1 MKNITQP
8 LKVIALALTLSI
20 GISYVSAWTAPTA
33 TPPGGNV
40 AAPINVSSS
49 SQIKTGDLSVW
60 SLIGN
65 SVTTNSLRVAS
76 GAAAGR
82 VLTSD
87 ASGNASWQVASGG
100 TAYSAG
106 NGLTLTGS
114 TFSTNTTQTQA
125 RVSGT
130 CAVGSS
136 IRTISSTGTVTCD
149 TGSGGIGDNLGNHTA
164 TQALNMAN
172 QAILGGTGNLVS
184 VGAGNDFRVATGRIG
199 SASVSPTEFPPGWGG
214 GVSTWDVT
222 AKGGVRTSVLCFGDQ
237 NSTNVKSCISSAP
250 SLKQDSCYY
259 LGYGIPEVRCA
270 VGYYVAGS
278 FDDGGGYP
286 GDNGMICCHAGW
298 SSW

>member
-1 MKNITQP
+1 MKNIIQP
-8 LKVIALALTLSI
+8 LKITALALALSI

-130 CAVGSS
+130 CPAGQAVKQVNVDGTVSCVSLPPSAVCTWSS
-136 IRTISSTGTVTCD
+136 RTYSTGAICNTV
-149 TGSGGIGDNLGNHTA
+149 
-164 TQALNMAN
+164 
-172 QAILGGTGNLVS
+172 VS
-184 VGAGNDFRVATGRIG
+184 
-199 SASVSPTEFPPGWGG
+199 
-214 GVSTWDVT
+214 
-222 AKGGVRTSVLCFGDQ
+222 C
-237 NSTNVKSCISSAP
+237 SAP
-250 SLKQDSCYY
+250 
-259 LGYGIPEVRCA
+259 
-270 VGYYVAGS
+270 GS
-278 FDDGGGYP
+278 FYSSCNYATYGCGS
-286 GDNGMICCHAGW
+286 NGVWTYMHTNSNPSGTTCG
-298 SSW
+298 S